1 MREVRVFD
9 FRQPDKQLERLSSQ
23 IDAVRVLWEKLPMIV
38 EPYRSRALHRTPEGL
53 RDRVQAAHR
62 AGRGHWADALLEAA
76 RARPPRTEPSEMSWN
91 DLLDYASR
99 VEQPA

>member
-1 MREVRVFD
+1 MREVRVFV
-9 FRQPDKQLERLSSQ
+9 FRQPDKQLERLSAQ
-23 IDAVRVLWEKLPMIV
+23 IDAVRVLWEKLPFIV
-38 EPYRSRALHRTPEGL
+38 EPYRSRALHRTPDGL

-76 RARPPRTEPSEMSWN
+76 RARPPRREPPEMSWN

-99 VEQPA
+99 VEQLA